1 MGRIG
6 DLCSEIASVV
16 DEGPDGFVLPVEAW
30 ERLGADWPEEDIE
43 DGINFVTQS
52 IFQSELVEAAD
63 SLSTRLLEVLGA
75 YGEEK
80 AFASATSGGATIDIG
95 VIRQLAHRLEGLE
108 EALEVFRDEVVPDR
122 RGFDELQRRLIDE
135 GIEHQMHPDW
145 EDQDDPTP
153 PNGED
158 PDD

>member
-6 DLCSEIASVV
+6 DLCGEIAAVV
-16 DEGPDGFVLPVEAW
+16 DEGPEGFVLPAEAW
-30 ERLGADWPEEDIE
+30 ERLRADWPEEDIE
-43 DGINFVTQS
+43 DGISFVTQS

-80 AFASATSGGATIDIG
+80 AFASATSGEATIDIG
-95 VIRQLAHRLEGLE
+95 VIRQLAHRLNRLE
-108 EALEVFRDEVVPDR
+108 EALEVFRDEDVPDR
-122 RGFDELQRRLIDE
+122 RGFDALQRRLIDE
-135 GIEHQMHPDW
+135 GIEDQMHPDG
-145 EDQDDPTP
+145 ETQDDPTP
-153 PNGED
+153 PNGGD

>member
-6 DLCSEIASVV
+6 DLCSEIAAVV

-63 SLSTRLLEVLGA
+63 SLSTRLLEVEDADLVDDDLRHLAGQLLRFVGVPEVE
-75 YGEEK
+75 GEPLEVHYPV
-80 AFASATSGGATIDIG
+80 FDLDLDVG
-95 VIRQLAHRLEGLE
+95 VLE
-108 EALEVFRDEVVPDR
+108 EPRLREALLDPALDLGVVGDGRGRQKCGQRQAEGHRPDA
-122 RGFDELQRRLIDE
+122 I
-135 GIEHQMHPDW
+135 
-145 EDQDDPTP
+145 
-153 PNGED
+153 
-158 PDD
+158 